1 MANNN
6 TSKIFT
12 SLSEKEESLG
22 KQVVNIAFI
31 IHKAL
36 GPGLLE
42 SVYENVFV
50 TNWLKGISP
59 FNDRQ
64 PLK

>member
-42 SVYENVFV
+42 SVYEKCFCYE
-50 TNWLKGISP
+50 LAKRKSP